1 MNTHEAFVL
10 DSRLTARYDL
20 INMRS
25 RADLS
30 DFFIVLGY
38 CFFMKMIG
46 FKKSHL
52 SGVFLALS
60 MGATSAAAQ
69 SANGNPFDV
78 HEGFLYGTGQASVV
92 AAKGLDQAKKA
103 MAVTLSTKNADF
115 VAGFEAGAK
124 CVQAHMQAN
133 GTPLTGKGGDFRQI
147 IAAGEAR
154 STCNET
160 GGRAL
165 MRSITPPRKP

>member
-1 MNTHEAFVL
+1 
-10 DSRLTARYDL
+10 
-20 INMRS
+20 
-25 RADLS
+25 
-30 DFFIVLGY
+30 
-38 CFFMKMIG
+38 MKITG
-46 FKKSHL
+46 FKKSQL

-69 SANGNPFDV
+69 STNGNPFDV

-103 MAVTLSTKNADF
+103 MAVTLSTKNSDF
-115 VAGFEAGAK
+115 IAGFEAGAK